1 MRKLNQTDHE
11 NKTKPPRPTHTPC
24 GCAGVVGKGWDHR
37 MDAEAWVWALKT
49 TTSKGIITII
59 RASSTLLFGDCR
71 AHLDLNG
78 CGRA

>member
-37 MDAEAWVWALKT
+37 TDAEAWVWALKDNDEQGYHDHQ
-49 TTSKGIITII
+49 SIEHF
-59 RASSTLLFGDCR
+59 AFFGDCR
-71 AHLDLNG
+71 AHLDFKR